1 MKTTRKL
8 DATESLLKQLVRE
21 KKEKEKEKLSA
32 LDRVLR
38 MRDEKE
44 KEEKEK
50 ERRSILRSQAADIE
64 TRLRARK
71 FEHNASRLFIGAE
84 LKNHEVFVCSD
95 IYEQVEK
102 LIEDAIFRMYEE
114 NNCDRSLLR
123 ELENME
129 NLPEDMQSYY
139 LNRYTGVVDTMRYTI
154 QGEALMSSI
163 HLSTIHSDVIAQF
176 NL

>member
-1 MKTTRKL
+1 MKTNEPTAL
-8 DATESLLKQLVRE
+8 ETLLQLQSTKINE
-21 KKEKEKEKLSA
+21 
-32 LDRVLR
+32 
-38 MRDEKE
+38 
-44 KEEKEK
+44 
-50 ERRSILRSQAADIE
+50 ERRSILRSQAAEIE

-102 LIEDAIFRMYEE
+102 LIEDATFKMYEE
-114 NNCDRSLLR
+114 NNGDRSLLR
-123 ELENME
+123 ELENRKDAYIVEME

-154 QGEALMSSI
+154 QGKDLMSSI
-163 HLSTIHSDVIAQF
+163 DLSMKHSHAIAQF